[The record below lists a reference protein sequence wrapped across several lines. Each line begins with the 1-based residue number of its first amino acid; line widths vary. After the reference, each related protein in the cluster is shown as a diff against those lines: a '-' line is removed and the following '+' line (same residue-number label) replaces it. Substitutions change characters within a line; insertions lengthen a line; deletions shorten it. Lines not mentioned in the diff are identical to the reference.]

1 MSIILY
7 HAFYSV
13 QYILLLSGSFL
24 GVSHILIKSILK
36 IKNVS
41 KSKIYVSM
49 YLVSRFWGVIWWKKK
64 VDKIIPIV
72 TLYINLNIVILK
84 DWLMQIIF
92 IPRFFYRANSLLPSF
107 LPIIL
112 HFHFPLYKITKVF
125 EEQILY
131 IIEPLYKS

>member
-1 MSIILY
+1 MKEVPPMSIILY

-36 IKNVS
+36 LKNVI
-41 KSKIYVSM
+41 KSTIYVSM

-92 IPRFFYRANSLLPSF
+92 IPRFFIGQTVYCPHFYQSSYTFIFPSTK
-107 LPIIL
+107 L
-112 HFHFPLYKITKVF
+112 HKCLKNKYFI
-125 EEQILY
+125 
-131 IIEPLYKS
+131 